1 MIHQDERHETL
12 RNEAGKVLLNWD
24 PEWPVGDLGGMME
37 DPAQS
42 ETWRNYCVQHLWAHR
57 TQYKDDASLK
67 AVEKATDAPDWVI
80 RSQAVFSLANI
91 ANEEKW
97 IETQPQRIADLAAK
111 LKQAIQTAKEKGYS
125 HGPSAQIKYDTPE
138 QKTKATERAQKFQ
151 ITSEDLESAFV
162 SVQMLELKD
171 LAPEAEA
178 FAGDESNDLA
188 VRTAAIRALITIGR
202 PESIPVLEKC
212 AASNHRVLA
221 KMAALALKP
230 LRNRQQPPEMPRS
243 P

>member
-1 MIHQDERHETL
+1 
-12 RNEAGKVLLNWD
+12 
-24 PEWPVGDLGGMME
+24 MME
-37 DPAQS
+37 DPAQG
-42 ETWRNYCVQHLWAHR
+42 ETWRNYCVQHLWAHH
-57 TQYKDDASLK
+57 TKYKGELSLQS
-67 AVEKATDAPDWVI
+67 VEKAASAPDWVI
-80 RSQAVFSLANI
+80 RSQAIFSLVNI

-97 IETQPQRIADLAAK
+97 KETQPQRMADLSAK
-111 LKQAIQTAKEKGYS
+111 LKAMIRTAAFQAAPGSSDAETATSSSAHGAGRMPALQGYS

-138 QKTKATERAQKFQ
+138 QKAKVGERIRKCR

-188 VRTAAIRALITIGR
+188 VRAAAVRALITIGR

-212 AASNHRVLA
+212 AASKHRVLA
-221 KMAALALKP
+221 KMAILALQPLKP
-230 LRNRQQPPEMPRS
+230 ALQPDSEKYHRWDLHLTN
-243 P
+243 